1 MLSSLRRVATS
12 PSIRTAASRNFNSTP
27 LASSWYN
34 PGTWGKT
41 AAASAPV
48 PTPGKEVSA
57 PLMDEIK
64 IDTESDPS
72 KILSQLE
79 ESNDAFIS
87 SPENTLND
95 NNNKFNIDKN
105 ENLSLIP
112 PFL

>member
-64 IDTESDPS
+64 IDTPTGDEVSQISSDPVAS
-72 KILSQLE
+72 SALE
-79 ESNDAFIS
+79 TATEAANTVATVDLDAIV
-87 SPENTLND
+87 
-95 NNNKFNIDKN
+95 
-105 ENLSLIP
+105 SL
-112 PFL
+112 FGV